1 MTSTNQTPIPPNY
14 GEHIS
19 QVREIIGLPQFVV
32 DGDFLF
38 YDDSI
43 KSQALI
49 ELAPVGSVERAV
61 PEALSNRAAA
71 RGDVRAPRCRQ
82 LRQGE
87 GQ

>member
-1 MTSTNQTPIPPNY
+1 MTSTSQTPIPPNY

-19 QVREIIGLPQFVV
+19 QVREIIGLSQFVV

-43 KSQALI
+43 KSQALTQ
-49 ELAPVGSVERAV
+49 LAPAGSEERAG
-61 PEALSNRAAA
+61 PEALGNHAAA
-71 RGDVRAPRCRQ
+71 RGGVRAPRYRQ